1 MKTLTLTIVLVLT
14 SFLGFSQDDKGQN
27 ITVTIENVQNDKG
40 KVIFALHTKST
51 FMQGPGVDNLETSIK
66 DGKVSVTF
74 KNVKPGE
81 YAILAL
87 HDENEN
93 KQMDFQANGMPK
105 EAYGTTNNPMF
116 YGPPQYNEAKFT
128 VADKD
133 LTFKIRF

>member
-14 SFLGFSQDDKGQN
+14 SFLGLSQNEKGQS
-27 ITVTIENVQNDKG
+27 ITVTIENVQNNNG
-40 KVIFALHTKST
+40 KVLFALHTKST
-51 FMQGPGVDNLETSIK
+51 FMKGQGVDNLETTIK

-93 KQMDFQANGMPK
+93 NQMDFETSGMPK
-105 EAYGTTNNPMF
+105 EAYGTSNNPMF
-116 YGPPQYNEAKFT
+116 FGPPQYEEAKFT
-128 VADKD
+128 VSDKD
-133 LTFKIRF
+133 LTLNIRF